1 MNLKIQV
8 VKNSC
13 TPNPV
18 NPIDTLEIE
27 FVVLSSYRLI
37 FNSDQRMEIAA
48 IMITSWKFFGGL
60 ANE

>member
-13 TPNPV
+13 MPNPV

-37 FNSDQRMEIAA
+37 LNSDQRMEIAA
-48 IMITSWKFFGGL
+48 IMITSWKFFEL